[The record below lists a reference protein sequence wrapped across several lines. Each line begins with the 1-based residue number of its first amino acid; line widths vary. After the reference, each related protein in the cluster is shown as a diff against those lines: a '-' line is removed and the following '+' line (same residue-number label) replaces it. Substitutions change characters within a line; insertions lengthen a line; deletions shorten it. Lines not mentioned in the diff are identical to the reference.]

1 MAEILKY
8 IYFTSR
14 KLVIY
19 LHGGPR
25 FNIYKEDEDPFVWFL
40 LKNKVN
46 VIVINYP
53 FVPREGGNIDLK
65 FIRRKILSLM
75 EIYDEYIFYILGDSY
90 GGYLASLLIDM
101 PNIRQIIVVS
111 GFISLKYQYIF
122 STERLWLREYMS
134 KNAIDFFEISKGKT
148 SISPIIFIQGS
159 LDEAVPIAQ
168 FSIMQDNI
176 KLKKL
181 IGFKH
186 REKGKKLNKVLREV
200 LRQINK

>member
-1 MAEILKY
+1 
-8 IYFTSR
+8 
-14 KLVIY
+14 
-19 LHGGPR
+19 
-25 FNIYKEDEDPFVWFL
+25 
-40 LKNKVN
+40 
-46 VIVINYP
+46 
-53 FVPREGGNIDLK
+53 
-65 FIRRKILSLM
+65 M

-134 KNAIDFFEISKGKT
+134 ENAIDFFEISKGKT
-148 SISPIIFIQGS
+148 AIPPIIFIQGS
-159 LDEAVPIAQ
+159 LDKAVPITQ
-168 FSIMQDNI
+168 FSIMQNNI

-181 IGFKH
+181 MGFKH
-186 REKGKKLNKVLREV
+186 REKGKKLNKVLKEV